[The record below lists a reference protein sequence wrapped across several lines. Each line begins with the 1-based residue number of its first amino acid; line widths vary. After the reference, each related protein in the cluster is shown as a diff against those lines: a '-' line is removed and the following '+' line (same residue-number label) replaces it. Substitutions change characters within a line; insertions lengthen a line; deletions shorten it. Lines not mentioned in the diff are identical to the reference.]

1 LRGGDDT
8 FGNLRK
14 VEQVGASIVFRPA
27 GQRIAVD
34 LLSAIEQDLA
44 SAGITTAPVH
54 RPDQRA

>member
-8 FGNLRK
+8 FSNLRK

-54 RPDQRA
+54 RPD

>member
-27 GQRIAVD
+27 GQRIAGD

-54 RPDQRA
+54 RPD

>member
-1 LRGGDDT
+1 VANSAPRYSEYGALKRAV
-8 FGNLRK
+8 R
-14 VEQVGASIVFRPA
+14 EQQSPLFRPA

-54 RPDQRA
+54 RLD